1 MVFICFLKVKKYTA
15 GKLPK
20 YKTILEIIMVVI
32 LFIFSTNICF
42 NSAHIHVSQN
52 TSFHWDFVSSTY
64 TPLSHTLKRSSAAAT
79 TEAAK

>member
-1 MVFICFLKVKKYTA
+1 MVFICFLKVKNIQQENCPNT
-15 GKLPK
+15 
-20 YKTILEIIMVVI
+20 KTILEIIMVVI

-52 TSFHWDFVSSTY
+52 TLFHWDFVSSTY

-79 TEAAK
+79 REAAK